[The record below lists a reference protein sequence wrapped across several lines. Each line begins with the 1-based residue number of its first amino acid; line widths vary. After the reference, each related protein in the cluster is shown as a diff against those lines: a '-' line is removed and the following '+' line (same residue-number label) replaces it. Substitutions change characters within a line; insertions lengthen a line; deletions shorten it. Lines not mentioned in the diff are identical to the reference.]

1 MRAPEPDG
9 APHRGEPVPGH
20 EPAGSMTSPR
30 PPAAVELT
38 GRRLLAR
45 NTLWSLLGQGI
56 PMVAAAVAVPI
67 LLHAL
72 GAEAFGVLT
81 LAWTVIGY
89 FSLFDFGIGR
99 ALTRVVAEGLGGGD
113 TADLPHVV
121 GTALIMLLGLGVFGA
136 LVLGIATPWAVHRA
150 LQVPAGL
157 EQDTRAAFY
166 LLAISLPA
174 VMVTAGLG
182 GVLAAYQR
190 FKALNLIRIPMSILS
205 FVLPMAVLPFTHG
218 LAAIVST
225 LVAVRFVGTF
235 AQLMVCAAVMPELGT
250 GFRWNSALASS
261 LLKSGGWLA
270 VSNLIMPLFVSV
282 DRMLIGALTSVAA
295 IAYYAPPQE
304 IATKLWILPGTLVS
318 VLFPAFAASARANPA
333 RLNLLFRRGLS
344 QVYCAL
350 FPPTL
355 MLIVVGGDVLGLWL
369 GAAFRQ
375 NGETVLQLLAA
386 GAFFTGLS
394 FIPSA
399 LIQAVG
405 QPRKVGV
412 LLMVEMPLFL
422 LGVWWGVRVAGTAGA
437 AVAWSL
443 RALVDLVAL
452 MVIAAPSIPDGRVVV
467 RKVALPALGTLVALG
482 GAFAIRSLGLPL
494 RIAILAVVLV
504 PFVIW
509 AAGPGL
515 AEERRALMAALDP
528 RY

>member
-1 MRAPEPDG
+1 MPMRARESAG
-9 APHRGEPVPGH
+9 A
-20 EPAGSMTSPR
+20 S
-30 PPAAVELT
+30 
-38 GRRLLAR
+38 LAR
-45 NTLWSLLGQGI
+45 NTLWSLLGQVI

-89 FSLFDFGIGR
+89 FTLFDFGLGR

-113 TADLPHVV
+113 TAELPGLV
-121 GTALIMLLGLGVFGA
+121 GTALIMLLALGVFGA
-136 LVLGIATPWAVHRA
+136 LVLGIATPWVVQRA
-150 LQVPAGL
+150 LQVPAAL

-174 VMVTAGLG
+174 VLVTAGLG

-190 FKALNLIRIPMSILS
+190 FKALNLIRVPMSILS

-225 LVAVRFVGTF
+225 LVAIRFVGTF
-235 AQLMVCAAVMPELGT
+235 ALLMACVAVMPDLRGR
-250 GFRWNSALASS
+250 FRWDLPVAAS

-270 VSNLIMPLFVSV
+270 VINLIAPLFVSL
-282 DRMLIGALTSVAA
+282 DRVLIGAFTSVAA

-304 IATKLWILPGTLVS
+304 IATKLWILPTILVS
-318 VLFPAFAASARANPA
+318 VLFPAFAANARANPA
-333 RLNLLFRRGLS
+333 RLNMLFRRGLS
-344 QVYCAL
+344 QIYYAL
-350 FPPTL
+350 FPLTL
-355 MLIVVGGDVLGLWL
+355 ILIVVGGDILGVWL

-375 NGETVLQLLAA
+375 NGRTVMQLLAA

-412 LLMVEMPLFL
+412 LFAIELPLFL
-422 LGVWWGVRVAGTAGA
+422 LGLWWGVRVGGTSGA
-437 AVAWSL
+437 ALAWSI
-443 RALVDLVAL
+443 RALVDLIVL
-452 MVIAAPSIPDGRVVV
+452 MVIAVPSLPDGRAVL
-467 RKVALPALGTLVALG
+467 RQLALPALGTLVVLG
-482 GAFAIRSLGLPL
+482 GAFATRALGLPL
-494 RIAILAVVLV
+494 RLAILALVLV

-509 AAGPGL
+509 AVGPGL
-515 AEERRALMAALDP
+515 AEERRALRAALDP